1 MDEKN
6 AKENARKWH
15 AAGTDEV
22 GGWLETGAE
31 GLSQDEAGARVE
43 HYGRNVLPEPPRR
56 SALAQLFS
64 HFHNVLIYVLI
75 AAAVIT
81 ALMGHWVDT
90 WVILAVVIIN
100 AVIGFVQEGK
110 AEKALEGIRKM
121 LSLEANVIR
130 GGKRKRINAE
140 DLVPGDLV
148 EMGSGDRVPADV
160 RLVFVRDFKV
170 EEAALTGESEAVEK
184 RTDAVAEGAVV
195 GDRTCMA
202 FSGTLS
208 TYGRARGYV
217 VATGAETELGR
228 ISGMMQELEKPRT
241 PLLRKIDQFAR
252 LLSIVIVVAAALFF
266 AIGWFFH
273 DFTPADLFL
282 AVIGLAVAAIPEG
295 LPAILTITLALG
307 VQSMARR
314 NAIVRKLPSVETLG
328 SVTVICSDK
337 TGTLTRNEMTARV
350 VRTAASEYKV
360 EGTGYNPKGEI
371 LRRKGDE
378 EEAEKVHGPDE
389 PQLADLL
396 RAIALCN
403 DAEIDPPTDESEDWT
418 VRGEATD
425 AGLRVLASKGGFDES
440 IGKRIDVL
448 PFESEHKYM
457 ATLDELDDSVSWL
470 HIKGAPERIIERSS
484 RQAGADGMEDLD
496 PAFWEKEIEALASTG
511 MRVLAV
517 ARVHTDK
524 DTVAHEDINDL
535 DFLGIVGLIDPPRA
549 DAIVAVK
556 QCLEAGI
563 HVKMI
568 TGDHALTASGIA
580 AEVGLKHSGNPVT
593 GAEIEEMDDEQ
604 LARAAQ
610 ESDVFAR
617 TSPEHK
623 LRLVRALQSRGEVVA
638 MTGDGVNDAPAIKS
652 ADVGIAMG
660 IKGTQVTKDV
670 SEMVLADDNFASIAH
685 AVEEGRT
692 IYDNLR
698 KTLLFILPTNGAQS
712 LVIVVALLAGMT
724 MPITPVQILW
734 VNMVTAVTLAL
745 ALAFEPT
752 EPNTM
757 KRPPR
762 PPAAPI
768 LDMHFLWRVVLVSLL
783 VGGFT
788 FLVYWVFRSGIGI
801 EAARTIAVN
810 TLVAGQVFYL
820 LNCRYMH
827 DSSLRADIFARPAVM
842 IAIGLM
848 LLLQAG
854 FTFLPL
860 MNVWFGTAP
869 PPAVSWL
876 WIVGAGLLV
885 FLLVEGEKAL
895 YRRRNPPADES

>member
-1 MDEKN
+1 MQEKS
-6 AKENARKWH
+6 AEENVKKWH
-15 AAGTDEV
+15 AAAADEV
-22 GGWLETGAE
+22 AGWLETSTE
-31 GLSQDEAGARVE
+31 GLTQAEADQRVE
-43 HYGRNVLPEPPRR
+43 RYGRNVLPEPPRR
-56 SALAQLFS
+56 SALVRLLS

-81 ALMGHWVDT
+81 ALMGHWIDT

-100 AVIGFVQEGK
+100 AVIGFIQEGK

-130 GGKRKRINAE
+130 DGRRKRINAE

-160 RLVFVRDFKV
+160 RLVSARDFKV

-184 RTDAVAEGAVV
+184 RTDAVGEGAVV

-217 VATGAETELGR
+217 VATGANTELGR

-241 PLLRKIDQFAR
+241 PLLRKIDEFAR
-252 LLSIVIVVAAALFF
+252 LLSIAIVVAAALFF

-273 DFTPADLFL
+273 DFTPAELFL

-350 VRTAASEYKV
+350 VRTAASKYNV
-360 EGTGYNPKGEI
+360 EGTGYNPEGKI
-371 LRRKGDE
+371 LRRKGENE
-378 EEAEKVHGPDE
+378 EGEKVNGLEE

-396 RAIALCN
+396 RTIALCN
-403 DAEIDPPTDESEDWT
+403 DAEIDPPANASEDWT
-418 VRGEATD
+418 VRGEPTD

-440 IGKRIDVL
+440 SGERIDAL

-457 ATLDELDDSVSWL
+457 ATLDEVDDTGRWL
-470 HIKGAPERIIERSS
+470 HVKGAPERILERSS
-484 RQAGADGMEDLD
+484 RQAGANGMEDLD
-496 PAFWEKEIEALASTG
+496 TAFWEKEIEALASTG

-517 ARVHTDK
+517 ARGRTEK
-524 DTVAHEDINDL
+524 DTVTHKDIKDL
-535 DFLGIVGLIDPPRA
+535 DFIGIVGLIDPPRE

-580 AEVGLKHSGNPVT
+580 AELGLEHSGNPVT
-593 GAEIEEMDDEQ
+593 GSEIEEMDDEA

-623 LRLVRALQSRGEVVA
+623 LRLVRALQSCGEVVA

-670 SEMVLADDNFASIAH
+670 SEMVLADDHFATIAH

-768 LDMHFLWRVVLVSLL
+768 LDMHFLWRVVFVSLL

-788 FLVYWVFRSGIGI
+788 FLVYEVFRANVGI
-801 EAARTIAVN
+801 EEARTIAVN

-820 LNCRYMH
+820 LNCRYML
-827 DSSLRADIFARPAVM
+827 DTSLRIDIFARPAVVV
-842 IAIGLM
+842 AIGLM
-848 LLLQAG
+848 LLMQAG
-854 FTFLPL
+854 LTFLPS

-869 PPAVSWL
+869 PPVVSWL
-876 WIVGAGLLV
+876 WMVAAGFLIFLV
-885 FLLVEGEKAL
+885 VEGEKAF
-895 YRRRNPPADES
+895 YRCRNAQNRK